1 MVEVDTIIAFI
12 FGLVFG
18 SFLNVVIYR
27 YDQWLS
33 ILKDRSACTHCKQQL
48 RWYDLV
54 PLLSYVTLGGK
65 CRYCRKP
72 ISWQYPVVELSAA
85 ALIAVFYYRI
95 FESGIFTLLL
105 GVLAFIG
112 AIVAVGAMIVI
123 FFHDLY
129 EQMVPDLMAYILLVG
144 AVLFSAVYYDS
155 LLNTALGLLVGV
167 APIALIVY
175 PSKGKWMGEGDVKIA
190 AALGALV
197 GYPNAFVFLVSTF
210 LVGGL
215 FGSLAIASKQAKLK
229 TAIPFVPFMIVGAL
243 IAFFWGDQ
251 LVTWYL
257 GLIGIPTY
265 VIGS

>member
-1 MVEVDTIIAFI
+1 MVEVGTIIAFI

-33 ILKDRSACTHCKQQL
+33 ILKDRSACMHCKQQL

-72 ISWQYPVVELSAA
+72 ISWQYPVVELST
-85 ALIAVFYYRI
+85 ALLVAVFYSRI
-95 FESGIFTLLL
+95 FDSGLLSPL
-105 GVLAFIG
+105 MGSIALIG
-112 AIVAVGAMIVI
+112 AVAAVGAMIVI

-129 EQMVPDLMAYILLVG
+129 EQMVPDLMAYVLLVG
-144 AVLFSAVYYDS
+144 SVLFSVIYFDS
-155 LLNTALGLLVGV
+155 LITTLLGLLVGV

-197 GYPNAFVFLVSTF
+197 GYPNAVVFLVSTF

-229 TAIPFVPFMIVGAL
+229 TAVPFVPFMIIGAL

>member
-1 MVEVDTIIAFI
+1 MVEVGTIIAFI

-33 ILKDRSACTHCKQQL
+33 ILKDRSACMHCKQQL

-72 ISWQYPVVELSAA
+72 ISWQYPVVELSM
-85 ALIAVFYYRI
+85 ALLVAVFYSRI
-95 FESGIFTLLL
+95 FDSGLLTPL
-105 GVLAFIG
+105 IGSIALIG
-112 AIVAVGAMIVI
+112 AVAAVGAMIVI

-129 EQMVPDLMAYILLVG
+129 EQMVPDLMAYILLAGSV
-144 AVLFSAVYYDS
+144 VFSFIYFDS
-155 LLNTALGLLVGV
+155 WLITLLGLVVGV

-197 GYPNAFVFLVSTF
+197 GYPNAVVFLVSTF

-229 TAIPFVPFMIVGAL
+229 TAVPFVPFMIIGAL
-243 IAFFWGDQ
+243 IAFFCGDQ

>member
-1 MVEVDTIIAFI
+1 MVEVGTVIAFV

-33 ILKDRSACTHCKQQL
+33 ILKDRSACMHCKKQL

-54 PLLSYVTLGGK
+54 PLLSYLALGGK

-72 ISWQYPVVELSAA
+72 ISWQYPVVELAT
-85 ALIAVFYYRI
+85 ALLVAIFYVRI
-95 FESGIFTLLL
+95 FEQSILSLPLGITALI
-105 GVLAFIG
+105 GALAAIG
-112 AIVAVGAMIVI
+112 AIVVI

-129 EQMVPDLMAYILLVG
+129 EQMVPDLMAYVLLVG
-144 AVLFSAVYYDS
+144 SVLFSVIYYNS
-155 LLNTALGLLVGV
+155 PLNTVLGLLVGV

-175 PSKGKWMGEGDVKIA
+175 PSKGRWMGEGDVKIA

-197 GYPNAFVFLVSTF
+197 SYPNAVVFLISTF
-210 LVGGL
+210 LIGGL
-215 FGSLAIASKQAKLK
+215 FGTLAIASKQAKLK
-229 TAIPFVPFMIVGAL
+229 TAVPFVPFMIVGAL
-243 IAFFWGDQ
+243 IALFWGDQ